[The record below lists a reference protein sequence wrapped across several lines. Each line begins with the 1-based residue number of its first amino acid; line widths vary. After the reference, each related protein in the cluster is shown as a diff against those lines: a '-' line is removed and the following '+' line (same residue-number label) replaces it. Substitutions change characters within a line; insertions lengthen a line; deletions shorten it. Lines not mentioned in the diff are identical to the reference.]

1 MITALLLSCAL
12 AVVPDVVSDFD
23 TWMTSQHNE
32 LQQPAVRQDWI
43 DRFNAV
49 DPRRM
54 SARAFEQLGDLY
66 NWDDAINAM
75 AAYRMA
81 CTATG
86 GLTAPIAA
94 KFGMAA
100 RTAGSPR
107 DAADALRYFAA
118 AGGNAE
124 LGGNGEL
131 ADLAIA
137 QFRTAA
143 PTLVLDAAI
152 KGLQDGTARTR
163 ADADAAIADWREAMA
178 AGSMDRDSAGAHLAS
193 LIGALN
199 AWGIEA
205 PGTLVDFDP
214 LGLAWAG
221 LALTTLDPA
230 NSVGVG
236 AIGGALRAASLSGDP
251 SAILEIAE
259 LAASVGPAPNNA
271 ALNELYFAAGRMLL
285 VDSLES
291 KVIGKRLLEL
301 SIAAEE
307 RGHPDTFQTMSSW
320 QMSLLRLANHFIEV
334 GDIDGAKEA
343 ILRLKTAKLEGFV
356 LSSLSST
363 EETLTLLE
371 ANEAPDPQPAT
382 NPAASTQL
390 PAPPAETASLPEV
403 SSAPTLQVQFA
414 NAPTEPTSVQEAS
427 TNARGIALTLFVVV
441 AVAAILGGWIRRPGS
456 SQLNP

>member
-1 MITALLLSCAL
+1 
-12 AVVPDVVSDFD
+12 
-23 TWMTSQHNE
+23 
-32 LQQPAVRQDWI
+32 
-43 DRFNAV
+43 
-49 DPRRM
+49 
-54 SARAFEQLGDLY
+54 
-66 NWDDAINAM
+66 
-75 AAYRMA
+75 
-81 CTATG
+81 
-86 GLTAPIAA
+86 
-94 KFGMAA
+94 
-100 RTAGSPR
+100 
-107 DAADALRYFAA
+107 
-118 AGGNAE
+118 
-124 LGGNGEL
+124 
-131 ADLAIA
+131 
-137 QFRTAA
+137 
-143 PTLVLDAAI
+143 
-152 KGLQDGTARTR
+152 
-163 ADADAAIADWREAMA
+163 
-178 AGSMDRDSAGAHLAS
+178 MDRDSAGAHLAS

-199 AWGIEA
+199 AWGIEP

-236 AIGGALRAASLSGDP
+236 AIGGALRAASLSGDL

-307 RGHPDTFQTMSSW
+307 RAHPDTFQTMSSW

-363 EETLTLLE
+363 EENLTLLE

-390 PAPPAETASLPEV
+390 PAPQAETASLPEV
-403 SSAPTLQVQFA
+403 SSAPSLQVQLA
-414 NAPTEPTSVQEAS
+414 NTPTEPTPVQEAS

-456 SQLNP
+456 SPLNP

>member
-152 KGLQDGTARTR
+152 KGLQDGTART
-163 ADADAAIADWREAMA
+163 WKY
-178 AGSMDRDSAGAHLAS
+178 
-193 LIGALN
+193 
-199 AWGIEA
+199 
-205 PGTLVDFDP
+205 
-214 LGLAWAG
+214 
-221 LALTTLDPA
+221 
-230 NSVGVG
+230 
-236 AIGGALRAASLSGDP
+236 
-251 SAILEIAE
+251 
-259 LAASVGPAPNNA
+259 GP
-271 ALNELYFAAGRMLL
+271 
-285 VDSLES
+285 
-291 KVIGKRLLEL
+291 RLC
-301 SIAAEE
+301 
-307 RGHPDTFQTMSSW
+307 
-320 QMSLLRLANHFIEV
+320 
-334 GDIDGAKEA
+334 
-343 ILRLKTAKLEGFV
+343 
-356 LSSLSST
+356 
-363 EETLTLLE
+363 
-371 ANEAPDPQPAT
+371 
-382 NPAASTQL
+382 
-390 PAPPAETASLPEV
+390 
-403 SSAPTLQVQFA
+403 
-414 NAPTEPTSVQEAS
+414 
-427 TNARGIALTLFVVV
+427 
-441 AVAAILGGWIRRPGS
+441 RRPPGELDRRA
-456 SQLNP
+456 QCVEH